1 MKKKRMAILY
11 YSDYENWPMG
21 GMLNYILAILPY
33 LEKKYEI
40 DFMIVKK
47 KKICPIEVKSSN
59 YMSHKSFDYL
69 LQKYQLKCENRFI
82 IYTKDLKYQDGI
94 MYIPIYMT
102 MLL

>member
-1 MKKKRMAILY
+1 MKSGRV
-11 YSDYENWPMG
+11 E
-21 GMLNYILAILPY
+21 
-33 LEKKYEI
+33 YEI

-47 KKICPIEVKSSN
+47 KKICSIEVKSSN

-94 MYIPIYMT
+94 MYIAIYMT
-102 MLL
+102 MYTSIYWMMKLIRYVIN

>member
-1 MKKKRMAILY
+1 MKSGRV
-11 YSDYENWPMG
+11 E
-21 GMLNYILAILPY
+21 
-33 LEKKYEI
+33 YEI

-102 MLL
+102 MYTSIYWMMKLIRYVIK

>member
-1 MKKKRMAILY
+1 MSGSGDEKVIL
-11 YSDYENWPMG
+11 NNLICMN
-21 GMLNYILAILPY
+21 L
-33 LEKKYEI
+33 YEI

-69 LQKYQLKCENRFI
+69 LQKYQLKCEHRFI

>member
-1 MKKKRMAILY
+1 MKSGRV
-11 YSDYENWPMG
+11 E
-21 GMLNYILAILPY
+21 
-33 LEKKYEI
+33 YEI

-94 MYIPIYMT
+94 MYISIYMT
-102 MLL
+102 MYTSIYWMMKLIRYVIK

>member
-1 MKKKRMAILY
+1 MKSGRV
-11 YSDYENWPMG
+11 E
-21 GMLNYILAILPY
+21 
-33 LEKKYEI
+33 YEI

-69 LQKYQLKCENRFI
+69 LQKYQLKCEHRFI

-102 MLL
+102 MYTSIYWMMKLIRYVIK